1 MATLTPQ
8 QQQNLL
14 AQIQQIQQGINQ
26 AYNAAGVPLPANQV
40 GGSSFPTLN
49 AAQLGGASG
58 VGFETPA
65 NQAAISSGLQTGS
78 EQGMS
83 SAQTRDVSAGASPAP
98 ATMSREQAA
107 FALRGAG
114 LGGLVDPGKFAGL
127 SPAEGQRRIQEERQK
142 RLGQVSNLTSFAF
155 NPETIAGTK
164 SIVDRINFTLTD
176 VMKNPWESKGTQA
189 DKMKSILEGGSREI
203 AALFNTPEEFQAAMQ
218 SNPQLQQ
225 TMQSFQALGGKPE
238 DVQAKIAP
246 PPAVQPQTPDEYLA
260 ALSNPNANR
269 EAERMAMNELFPES
283 QIAQAEIARQASI
296 PQGMI
301 DLYFGTE
308 QSVGLLK
315 IKAAQAQEEK
325 RIIEQRAKDDKIAVE
340 NRARLQIDLNNAD
353 LREKQA
359 QIEEN
364 RLNARNYMTGMLAK
378 LGALQTTGAAP
389 VALQTLETKYQN
401 AAMSLENKYKF
412 ANREIELDMDSTLA
426 SLVTKRDENI
436 LKIEQDLTKDYETI
450 TKEIL
455 KLEQAADREIYQ
467 ITEQFA
473 RRLRERTTSY
483 TKDLEKEA
491 AKYAKEFGRIA
502 GGGIDLFSLSETVN
516 GTLGRASSKTAI
528 NSSITNV
535 KQDIRK
541 NLPANVANT
550 VINDLND
557 EQLRLFLEDYLNARV
572 SSQQSINPLPF
583 FEDWKKQYGVKQGK
597 STSST
602 TDEAEEDED
611 IF

>member
-1 MATLTPQ
+1 MSTLTPQ

-26 AYNAAGVPLPANQV
+26 AYTAAGLPQPTNQV
-40 GGSSFPTLN
+40 GGGQPLN

-65 NQAAISSGLQTGS
+65 NQAAISSGLQAGS
-78 EQGMS
+78 QQGMS

-98 ATMSREQAA
+98 ATMSREQAN

-142 RLGQVSNLTSFAF
+142 RLGQTSALTSFAF

-176 VMKNPWESKGTQA
+176 VLKNPWESKGTQT
-189 DKMKSILEGGSREI
+189 DKVKSILEGGSREI

-225 TMQSFQALGGKPE
+225 TMQSFQSLGGKPE

-283 QIAQAEIARQASI
+283 KIAQAEIARQAQI

-308 QSVGLLK
+308 ESVGLLK
-315 IKAAQAQEEK
+315 LKAVQAQEEK
-325 RIIEQRAKDDKIAVE
+325 RILEQRAKDDKIAVE
-340 NRARLQIDLNNAD
+340 NRARLQIEMNNAE

-364 RLNARNYMTGMLAK
+364 RLNAKNYMTGILAK

-412 ANREIELDMDSTLA
+412 ANRQIELDMDSTLA
-426 SLVTKRDENI
+426 ALVTKRDENI
-436 LKIEQDLTKDYETI
+436 LRIEQDLTKDYETI
-450 TKEIL
+450 IKEIM
-455 KLEQAADREIYQ
+455 KLEQAAEKEIYRV
-467 ITEQFA
+467 TEQFS

-502 GGGIDLFSLSETVN
+502 GGMDLFSLAETVN
-516 GTLGRASSKTAI
+516 GSLGRASKKTAI
-528 NSSITNV
+528 TSSITNV
-535 KQDIRK
+535 KRDIRT

-550 VINDLND
+550 AINDLND
-557 EQLRLFLEDYLNARV
+557 EQLRIFLDDYLNARV
-572 SSQQSINPLPF
+572 SSQQSIDPLPF
-583 FEDWKKQYGVKQGK
+583 LEDWKKQYNIKQPK
-597 STSST
+597 KNE
-602 TDEAEEDED
+602 DAEEDED
-611 IF
+611 LF